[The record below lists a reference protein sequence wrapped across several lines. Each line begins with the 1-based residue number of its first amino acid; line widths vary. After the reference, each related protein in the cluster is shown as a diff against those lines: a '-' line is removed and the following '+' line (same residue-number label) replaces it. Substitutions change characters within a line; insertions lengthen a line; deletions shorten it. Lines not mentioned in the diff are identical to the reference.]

1 MKTEAKPKPTRRHSE
16 PKNPST
22 TLRAS
27 LSRPLAE
34 FILRNR
40 SAQGDS
46 LRRRSHPTFRFVA
59 RSDSVLRYGVT
70 LAAFLC
76 IGFSGMGEAV
86 AQKVRVA
93 MPAKSMTFLN
103 FYVGDKFGVYKA
115 EGLEVS
121 LEVIKTEVGVAGMVA
136 GEIDYTGAIGSAM
149 RAAASGVPL
158 KATMFSMDR
167 VLIYMFARPTI
178 KSIGEL
184 KGGKSVAT
192 TGLLATPTY
201 AAKVMAR
208 AHGLNPDKDLIFI
221 ATGDVA
227 TSLAALQSG
236 AADVAM
242 LSIPFNFKAEELGF
256 RNLGSAVDYLQT
268 PFAGVAAADAKIKA
282 NPAQVKRMIRATL
295 KGMEL
300 TRDPANQERVIR
312 LLIDEFKINRNAAAL
327 SLQEIV
333 KAFTRDGTIAEDA
346 VKAEI
351 KEIREQAKLRG
362 DIPIGQLVDYRL
374 LKEVLAETKR

>member
-1 MKTEAKPKPTRRHSE
+1 MKTKVKPT
-16 PKNPST
+16 P
-22 TLRAS
+22 AGS
-27 LSRPLAE
+27 L
-34 FILRNR
+34 
-40 SAQGDS
+40 
-46 LRRRSHPTFRFVA
+46 
-59 RSDSVLRYGVT
+59 LRYGAT
-70 LAAFLC
+70 LAVLLWT
-76 IGFSGMGEAV
+76 GFCPIGEAV

-136 GEIDYTGAIGSAM
+136 GEIDYTSAIGSAL
-149 RAAASGVPL
+149 RAAATGVPI

-178 KSIGEL
+178 KSIEEL
-184 KGGKSVAT
+184 KGGKTVAT

-201 AAKVMAR
+201 AAKIMAR

-221 ATGDVA
+221 AMGDVA
-227 TSLAALQSG
+227 TALTALQSG

-268 PFAGVAAADAKIKA
+268 PFAGVATADTKLKT
-282 NPAQVKRMIRATL
+282 NPSQVKRMIRATL
-295 KGMEL
+295 KGMEF
-300 TRDPANQERVIR
+300 TRDPANQEKVIG
-312 LLIDEFKINRNAAAL
+312 LLMDEFKLDRKTAAL
-327 SLQEIV
+327 SLRDIV
-333 KAFTRDGTIAEDA
+333 NVFTRDGTIPEDA

-351 KEIREQAKLRG
+351 KEIREQAKLKG
-362 DIPIGQLVDYRL
+362 EIPVSQLVNYRL
-374 LKEVLAETKR
+374 LEEVLAEMKR